1 MRRTNA
7 VAACPRV
14 STISLPPAL
23 PSARTMIRRL
33 VALAVCAALLPAP
46 AQGLPDL
53 GDASDAVLSDKQ
65 EKTIGNRVMREVR
78 IDPAF
83 VDDPEIA
90 DYVRTL
96 GNRLL
101 GAADPPRRP
110 IEFFVVQDDAV
121 NAFALIGGHIGMH
134 TGLILLTRDE
144 AELAGVM
151 AHEIAHILQR
161 HQSRLYQGQGKYQ
174 LASLA
179 ALALAILASRGGG
192 SQSGQV
198 TEAAMV
204 GASAIMMQGQLD
216 YTREHEREADR
227 IGLTILER
235 AGYDPRGMVSFFERM
250 QRANRLN
257 EFKSA
262 PSYLRTH
269 PLTVERIADLQGR
282 VERMPPRLIPDS
294 FDYRLARAKLR
305 ANLGSAQSQVA
316 WFREQIAD
324 RTVVR
329 AREDVYGLAI
339 ALKRAR
345 EFAEAEKE
353 LATIRA
359 GESAHPAFEWLAAQI
374 QAEQGRREAAIE
386 TYRNA
391 LKAYPDYRGLA
402 YGLSE
407 VLIEAGRHG
416 EAIAL
421 LQEKVRALPEDAKL
435 YELQSRA
442 YAASGNRL
450 AQHRAQAEAYF
461 RRGNLAAA
469 VDQLELAT
477 KVRGSDYYELS
488 MAEARLRELRAQLHL
503 EREAEKALKLG

>member
-1 MRRTNA
+1 MSQSIHDFIRARS
-7 VAACPRV
+7 R
-14 STISLPPAL
+14 PAL
-23 PSARTMIRRL
+23 HPARKLIRRL
-33 VALAVCAALLPAP
+33 VALAVCAALLPAHP
-46 AQGLPDL
+46 QGLPDL
-53 GDASDAVLSDKQ
+53 GDVSDAALSDKQ
-65 EKTIGNRVMREVR
+65 EQTIGNRVMREVR

-83 VDDPEIA
+83 VDDPDVS
-90 DYVRTL
+90 DYIKSL

-110 IEFFVVQDDAV
+110 IEFFVVQDDSI

-134 TGLILLTRDE
+134 TGLILLTRNE

-151 AHEIAHILQR
+151 AHEISHILQR

-179 ALALAILASRGGG
+179 ALALAILASRG
-192 SQSGQV
+192 SSSSSSQV
-198 TEAAMV
+198 TEAAIM

-227 IGLTILER
+227 IGLTVLER

-257 EFKSA
+257 EFKGA

-282 VERMPPRLIPDS
+282 VENMAPRLVPDS
-294 FDYRLARAKLR
+294 FEYRLAKAKLR
-305 ANLGSAQSQVA
+305 AISGSANVQVA
-316 WFREQIAD
+316 YFRSQLED

-329 AREDVYGLAI
+329 PREDVYGLA
-339 ALKRAR
+339 LSLRRMR

-353 LATIRA
+353 LATIRT
-359 GESAHPAFEWLAAQI
+359 GENAHPAFEWLAAQL
-374 QAEQGRREAAIE
+374 QADQGRREAALE
-386 TYRNA
+386 TYRTA
-391 LKAYPDYRGLA
+391 LKAHPGYRGLA
-402 YGLSE
+402 YGLAE
-407 VLIEAGRHG
+407 LLIESGRHA

-421 LQEKVRALPEDAKL
+421 LDEKVRAMPEEAKL

-442 YAASGNRL
+442 HAATGNRL
-450 AQHRAQAEAYF
+450 AQHRAQAEAYY

-469 VDQLELAT
+469 VDQLLLAT
-477 KVRGSDYYELS
+477 RVPGTDYYEQS
-488 MAEARLRELRAQLHL
+488 MAEARLRELRSQLRI

>member
-1 MRRTNA
+1 LR
-7 VAACPRV
+7 
-14 STISLPPAL
+14 PA
-23 PSARTMIRRL
+23 RKIIRRL
-33 VALAVCAALLPAP
+33 VALAVCAALLPAH

-65 EKTIGNRVMREVR
+65 EQTIGNRVMREVR

-83 VDDPEIA
+83 VDDPEVS
-90 DYVRTL
+90 DYIKSL

-110 IEFFVVQDDAV
+110 IEFFVVQDDSI

-134 TGLILLTRDE
+134 TGLILLTRNE

-151 AHEIAHILQR
+151 AHEVSHILQR

-179 ALALAILASRGGG
+179 ALALAILASRG
-192 SQSGQV
+192 SSSSSSQV
-198 TEAAMV
+198 TEAAVMS
-204 GASAIMMQGQLD
+204 ASAIMMQGQLD

-257 EFKSA
+257 EFKGA
-262 PSYLRTH
+262 PSYLRSH

-282 VERMPPRLIPDS
+282 VETMAPRLVPDS
-294 FDYRLARAKLR
+294 FEYRLARAKLR
-305 ANLGSAQSQVA
+305 ATSGSANAQVA
-316 WFREQIAD
+316 FFRGLLED
-324 RTVVR
+324 RTVMR
-329 AREDVYGLAI
+329 PREDVYGLAL
-339 ALKRAR
+339 ALRRTR

-353 LATIRA
+353 LATIRT
-359 GESAHPAFEWLAAQI
+359 GENAHPAFEWLAAQL
-374 QAEQGRREAAIE
+374 QADQGRREAALG
-386 TYRNA
+386 TYRAA
-391 LKAYPDYRGLA
+391 LKAYPDYRGLV
-402 YGLSE
+402 YGLAQL
-407 VLIEAGRHG
+407 LIESGRHA
-416 EAIAL
+416 EALAL
-421 LQEKVRALPEDAKL
+421 LDEKVRAMPEEAKL

-442 YAASGNRL
+442 YAATGNR
-450 AQHRAQAEAYF
+450 
-461 RRGNLAAA
+461 AAA
-469 VDQLELAT
+469 VDQLQLAT
-477 KVRGSDYYELS
+477 RVPGSDYYELS
-488 MAEARLRELRAQLHL
+488 MAEARLRELRSQLRI